1 MACGELCVEPA
12 LAFTAAGTSVC
23 LDFPGGINHTNR
35 GPLDSLG
42 EPSPLELNTCPI
54 LQAVQSALRPRRS
67 SEARSLQNSF
77 LEGTFFVATVQ
88 PFRLNRQ
95 RENSALRAEGVPPVR
110 QEGRNCLGFVTS
122 AVGTPVPC

>member
-1 MACGELCVEPA
+1 MACGELCVEPVRA
-12 LAFTAAGTSVC
+12 LTAAGTSVC

-35 GPLDSLG
+35 GPPDSLG

-54 LQAVQSALRPRRS
+54 LQAVQSALRTPLS

-77 LEGTFFVATVQ
+77 LERTCFVATVQ

-95 RENSALRAEGVPPVR
+95 RENTELSAKRVPPV
-110 QEGRNCLGFVTS
+110 
-122 AVGTPVPC
+122 

>member
-1 MACGELCVEPA
+1 MACGELCVEPV

-42 EPSPLELNTCPI
+42 ELSPLELNTCPI
-54 LQAVQSALRPRRS
+54 LQAVQSALHTLHS

-77 LEGTFFVATVQ
+77 LERTCFVATVQ
-88 PFRLNRQ
+88 PFRLNSQ
-95 RENSALRAEGVPPVR
+95 RENSELRVKRVPPVR
-110 QEGRNCLGFVTS
+110 QEGRNCLSFVAS
-122 AVGTPVPC
+122 AVGTSVPY